1 MTLAPSP
8 SCRCGAWCVT
18 LRRHLEVAT
27 QLDLMDHVHRTFGRY
42 SRVGRVVVRWART
55 QGAMNVDLVSLLDD
69 VVPDERS
76 PEPQLRELRDPDR
89 GERKRALAAYLEE
102 RLVLGERLLAELEDA
117 DWRMARVDLEEHLRH
132 TRTLLATVRLST

>member
-1 MTLAPSP
+1 M
-8 SCRCGAWCVT
+8 
-18 LRRHLEVAT
+18 
-27 QLDLMDHVHRTFGRY
+27 
-42 SRVGRVVVRWART
+42 VVRWART